1 MYRVTVQLQAF
12 DYCQL
17 SNYSTQNTAVYAS
30 ITFEEI
36 AIVMIKCGNH
46 TSDFLGAFYLSYL
59 WENSNKNNYSSRSC

>member
-17 SNYSTQNTAVYAS
+17 SNYSTQKTAVYAS

-36 AIVMIKCGNH
+36 AIVMIKYGNH
-46 TSDFLGAFYLSYL
+46 ISDFLGAFYLSYF
-59 WENSNKNNYSSRSC
+59 WENFNKNNYSSRSC